1 MFDRTVTLKTAA
13 QTLIPNCSAW
23 TNSWT
28 CGGWLWSYV
37 TLSYNIFCLQR
48 LAEEFAQPSITPHL
62 PPHTHTLCDYERSTA
77 VRAAPAESCNYGYVV
92 RLAAGEGEQVIGRSR
107 AFTAQVT
114 TSVCV
119 HLNTIDAVFTGER
132 TNSWPC
138 RPQSL
143 CQDPTLLFAPIN
155 RSPATTKR
163 IAVLLSLLTC
173 WLPKDHPP

>member
-1 MFDRTVTLKTAA
+1 MDMRWMTLVLCNSVLQYLLFAKACRGICSTFDHT
-13 QTLIPNCSAW
+13 
-23 TNSWT
+23 
-28 CGGWLWSYV
+28 
-37 TLSYNIFCLQR
+37 
-48 LAEEFAQPSITPHL
+48 TPH
-62 PPHTHTLCDYERSTA
+62 TVCDYERSKA
-77 VRAAPAESCNYGYVV
+77 VRAAPAESCNYGYAV
-92 RLAAGEGEQVIGRSR
+92 RLAAGEGEQVIGRSG

-132 TNSWPC
+132 TNSWPG

-173 WLPKDHPP
+173 